1 MIQAQIEQLIN
12 RLKAEKESELR
23 NVQQK
28 VMEDKILPFNANIDS
43 LRDKAIAQKTEELN
57 NAINALREKYN
68 AERQEIIEAS
78 ERNKAANL
86 EAVIAAETSIINS
99 KYDSTI
105 SDLQSCMGRVKE

>member
-57 NAINALREKYN
+57 NAITALREKYN
-68 AERQEIIEAS
+68 TERQEIIDAS

-99 KYDSTI
+99 KYDSAI
-105 SDLQSCMGRVKE
+105 SDLQACMGRVKE